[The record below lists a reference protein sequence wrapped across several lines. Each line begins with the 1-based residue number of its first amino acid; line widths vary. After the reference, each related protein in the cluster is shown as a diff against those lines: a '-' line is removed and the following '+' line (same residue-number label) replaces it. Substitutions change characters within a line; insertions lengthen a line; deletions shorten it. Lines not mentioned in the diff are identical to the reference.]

1 MGPTGGRR
9 LRDGG
14 PAASRVLGP
23 NGPQPENRRCPVPG
37 PGGPSSRRGAL
48 ESRAK
53 ATASKEVLVARGVLK
68 ARPATTSR
76 EARARVAAPPSAPG
90 TRGALP
96 PGPSPGPKA
105 PGTRPAPL
113 AREGHTHPLWLSSFG
128 PESLRVSLRRSHLF
142 SWTGA
147 TSEWGTWGQ
156 RATFAGRWP
165 WRRSEQLRAG
175 RDAEL
180 ALG

>member
-1 MGPTGGRR
+1 MAGRPPPGSLGQTAPSPRTGVARSQARVAPAVAAGPWRAGRR
-9 LRDGG
+9 RP
-14 PAASRVLGP
+14 PA
-23 NGPQPENRRCPVPG
+23 RR
-37 PGGPSSRRGAL
+37 L
-48 ESRAK
+48 
-53 ATASKEVLVARGVLK
+53 LVARGVLK

-165 WRRSEQLRAG
+165 WRRSGQLRAG